1 MMNVRGRRPGLLLQL
16 GATVAVTDEV
26 RLMSVE
32 RAAVAAIAASSAAG
46 YPYLLLLKVFT
57 ACSRSKKEVHHIF
70 NIATMYQATITEQ
83 VLRL

>member
-32 RAAVAAIAASSAAG
+32 RAAVAAIAASSAG

-57 ACSRSKKEVHHIF
+57 ACSGSKKEVHHIF